1 MANKQKDY
9 LTTREAAELLNVA
22 VSTIQVWTN
31 DGLLDAW
38 TTVGG
43 HRRISKTSVKNMLSN
58 NKSGSIVIF
67 EDNEMERA
75 RYEQYF
81 ERWGM
86 SKNISICNNGYA
98 GLIYVGQLTPQIII
112 TELMMHGIN
121 GFEMITAINQNVD
134 LDNTLIIVVS
144 TLTSDEI
151 KIRGGLPEDVL
162 LLKKPVLFD
171 ELETL
176 VRKKMKAA

>member
-9 LTTREAAELLNVA
+9 LTTREAAELLDVA
-22 VSTIQVWTN
+22 VSTIQLWTN

-43 HRRISKTSVKNMLSN
+43 HRRISKTSVENMLCN
-58 NKSGSIVIF
+58 NKTGSIVIV
-67 EDNEMERA
+67 EDNESERA
-75 RYEQYF
+75 IYEQHF

-86 SKNISICNNGYA
+86 SKKISICKNGYA
-98 GLIYVGQLTPQIII
+98 GLIYVGQLAPEIII
-112 TELMMHGIN
+112 TELNMHNIN
-121 GFEMITAINQNVD
+121 GFEMITAIKQNVD

-151 KIRGGLPEDVL
+151 KLRGNLPSEVL
-162 LLKKPVLFD
+162 VLKKPVVFE

-176 VRKKMKAA
+176 VRKKLKAA